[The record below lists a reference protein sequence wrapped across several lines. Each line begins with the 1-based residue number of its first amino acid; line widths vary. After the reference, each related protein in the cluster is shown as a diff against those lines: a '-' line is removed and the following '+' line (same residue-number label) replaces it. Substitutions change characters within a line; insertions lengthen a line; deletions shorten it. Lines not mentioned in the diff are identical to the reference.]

1 MLTLGKFTNIIFHG
15 ANYEPLVEPCQE
27 GRELIE
33 DQIDLLIKENLIAE
47 KCDDLSTHF
56 TLSYTQ
62 KELGI
67 TKKVKLLRS
76 NKNIDIVAEVSAIEG
91 TPTRDVKVRVIL
103 LDDKHNFSVEH
114 EVLVLSAA
122 DVNESGVICQI
133 KRMLSDIPYYV
144 SRLVH
149 DL

>member
-1 MLTLGKFTNIIFHG
+1 MLTLDKFVNLLFNG
-15 ANYEPLVEPCQE
+15 APYEPLVQPCQE
-27 GRELIE
+27 GAEFIE
-33 DQIDLLIKENLIAE
+33 EQIELLIKENLIAE
-47 KCDDLSTHF
+47 KCDKLSRHF
-56 TLSYTQ
+56 TLSPTQ

-76 NKNIDIVAEVSAIEG
+76 NKNIDIVAEISAIEE
-91 TPTRDVKVRVIL
+91 TPTCDVKVRVIL
-103 LDDKHNFSVEH
+103 LDDKHGFSVEH
-114 EVLVLSAA
+114 EILVLSAA
-122 DVNESGVICQI
+122 DVNESGVLCQV